1 MTRPSPGIFILT
13 AALLSLAQVA
23 CSARPRTLCEPTVP
37 DERSC
42 DLHCNTVHGKIAWL
56 NVPWTFG
63 KCVGKV
69 CTCMFNERD
78 TRYYIGA
85 GNNIC
90 FYWYT
95 LDQKKQNFGAFI
107 EGMIAMLSLDKRFD
121 MYTRNYRKRYNNS
134 TERKKRFEIFKKN
147 LTEIRRLMANRKNP
161 NLVYGVNPFTDL
173 SREEFTKL
181 YIGKVGDSA
190 NPKSSTRKSSFFR
203 KKTLSKKGSQRTLSK
218 KGSQRTLSK
227 KGSQKTPSRQ
237 GSFRGSSCETPRYP
251 SFRSGGRTPS
261 SGGTPSIG
269 RGARTPPHPFIGME
283 DPTGGNTSGL
293 IYREPQGVVMHD
305 WRMPPWLY
313 PPAENQNTFYLTCH
327 SCWAFASLAA
337 VEILV
342 AEEVGGVVMLSKQGE
357 YALPHWRAH

>member
-13 AALLSLAQVA
+13 AALLSLAQ
-23 CSARPRTLCEPTVP
+23 
-37 DERSC
+37 
-42 DLHCNTVHGKIAWL
+42 G
-56 NVPWTFG
+56 
-63 KCVGKV
+63 
-69 CTCMFNERD
+69 
-78 TRYYIGA
+78 
-85 GNNIC
+85 
-90 FYWYT
+90 
-95 LDQKKQNFGAFI
+95 
-107 EGMIAMLSLDKRFD
+107 
-121 MYTRNYRKRYNNS
+121 
-134 TERKKRFEIFKKN
+134 
-147 LTEIRRLMANRKNP
+147 
-161 NLVYGVNPFTDL
+161 
-173 SREEFTKL
+173 EEFAKL

-203 KKTLSKKGSQRTLSK
+203 KKTLSKKGSR
-218 KGSQRTLSK
+218 RTLSK

-269 RGARTPPHPFIGME
+269 RGARTPLHPFIGME

-342 AEEVGGVVMLSKQGE
+342 AEEIGGVVMLSKQDLVDCVQDCDGCE
-357 YALPHWRAH
+357 MGYLDKALEHLVRAGVSKAENYPYMAMTQLCDTSVARYISIGGFEEILSQEQAERDLYWSPIPTNMHVPVDSELHYYVSGVIDVLTGCSNDKDHGNHGVVIVGHYRDAWLLRNSWGPEWGLQGHFILKKGICGVTKYAYKVNGPFQRVVTQSLHDLY